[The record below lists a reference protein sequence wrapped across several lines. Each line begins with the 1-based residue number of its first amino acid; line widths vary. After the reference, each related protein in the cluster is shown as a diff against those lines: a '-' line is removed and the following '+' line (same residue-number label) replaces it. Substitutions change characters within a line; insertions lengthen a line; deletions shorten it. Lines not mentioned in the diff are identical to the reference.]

1 MSDQRRLHVLF
12 CAALA
17 SAGSWAVQLT
27 DHGLLALGGGMDG
40 GGFQGD
46 RAEEENTKQV
56 PLCLSQKWGLSQSRP
71 LRTSPTMAL
80 ARPTYPRP
88 PPRQPP
94 QCTHHIPLPRMAE
107 SLPISGSRPRLSI
120 ALEGAWPSVSFPGT
134 TFKGTGLA

>member
-40 GGFQGD
+40 DGSQGD

-71 LRTSPTMAL
+71 LRMSPTMAL
-80 ARPTYPRP
+80 AR

-94 QCTHHIPLPRMAE
+94 QCTHHIPLPRMAV

>member
-56 PLCLSQKWGLSQSRP
+56 PLCLSPKWGLSQSRP

-80 ARPTYPRP
+80 ARPTYPPRP
-88 PPRQPP
+88 H
-94 QCTHHIPLPRMAE
+94 TA
-107 SLPISGSRPRLSI
+107 
-120 ALEGAWPSVSFPGT
+120 PSTSPVHTPHSPTKNG
-134 TFKGTGLA
+134 